1 MKNNEWKEKD
11 RILKWVFDV
20 FSSILLFFFGLDAKV
35 LKSISHERE
44 VHLTY
49 ITSNFLLY
57 RDNFWLQVTIIR

>member
-1 MKNNEWKEKD
+1 MGL
-11 RILKWVFDV
+11 RCFLFY
-20 FSSILLFFFGLDAKV
+20 SSFFFGLDAKV